1 MLKVRFLPVT
11 TGVDLGESAAGD
23 VLPSRGP
30 ADCAGDACL
39 FSATGVLFAKDCNA
53 LSYSFLLAK
62 LANTAKASD
71 AFGTHA
77 LFEE

>member
-30 ADCAGDACL
+30 ADLAPGDARL

-53 LSYSFLLAK
+53 LVVLFP
-62 LANTAKASD
+62 
-71 AFGTHA
+71 FGETSQHG
-77 LFEE
+77 EGK